1 MSKPRRCLVCGGPYY
16 GYAKDRVKL
25 HDISCTPELRAL
37 VRAAGMLAQYGPTCT
52 HKKKSWKSCMSCRF
66 RYRYARWLK
75 AKERRKP

>member
-52 HKKKSWKSCMSCRF
+52 HKKKSW
-66 RYRYARWLK
+66 
-75 AKERRKP
+75 